1 MVAAKLYTRS
11 RLIAFPIDK
20 LLDERRNFVGFTMRK
35 IVGNKPIHELYAPG
49 SRKAEFPSTDYRFL
63 VRTASNVARAVAS
76 VHGTGCVIGDINH
89 SGILVG
95 DKATVTLI
103 DADSFQVRLGTMIYR
118 CRVGVREYTPPE
130 LQGQKLEV
138 IDRQPWHDAFGLAV
152 IVFQLLFMGRHPFAG
167 RFAGQG
173 DVPIER
179 AIKEGRFAFSVE
191 RRAETRMD
199 PPPFMPTL
207 TDMTADVAS
216 AFERAFQANP
226 SRYKSRP
233 TPADWVTLLERFEH
247 ELIPCRIN
255 PAHHHPRNAKSC
267 PWCRLESG
275 MGTVLFPRNV
285 SATPSAGSSGFDL
298 EAAIRDID
306 RVLSPG
312 QPPDPMQAI
321 SLKAPTVRSAA
332 AKQVRWQRTMR
343 RFGSIFVAAAAI
355 IGLANGFPIAFAA
368 FFLAGYLAFGSTDGD
383 RQLRAAKTRAES
395 DWTQAVS
402 EWEQEVGPS
411 RFETKRSHLKKLA
424 KEYRELP
431 SHETALLQELEGRR
445 REIQLQR
452 FLEGYRIGRARI
464 DGIGDGRKTILASYG
479 IETAFDVTEHAVR
492 GVPGFGEVLTSNLVE
507 WRKSV
512 ARKFSFN
519 PSLATDSAAIH
530 QVRDKIAR
538 RRDEI
543 ERALRRG
550 PIELEQLRADVIA
563 VRSNPAQRMIEARR
577 ALAQAQADLA

>member
-233 TPADWVTLLERFEH
+233 T
-247 ELIPCRIN
+247 I
-255 PAHHHPRNAKSC
+255 
-267 PWCRLESG
+267 
-275 MGTVLFPRNV
+275 V
-285 SATPSAGSSGFDL
+285 S
-298 EAAIRDID
+298 R
-306 RVLSPG
+306 RV
-312 QPPDPMQAI
+312 
-321 SLKAPTVRSAA
+321 V
-332 AKQVRWQRTMR
+332 
-343 RFGSIFVAAAAI
+343 
-355 IGLANGFPIAFAA
+355 
-368 FFLAGYLAFGSTDGD
+368 
-383 RQLRAAKTRAES
+383 
-395 DWTQAVS
+395 
-402 EWEQEVGPS
+402 
-411 RFETKRSHLKKLA
+411 
-424 KEYRELP
+424 
-431 SHETALLQELEGRR
+431 
-445 REIQLQR
+445 
-452 FLEGYRIGRARI
+452 
-464 DGIGDGRKTILASYG
+464 
-479 IETAFDVTEHAVR
+479 
-492 GVPGFGEVLTSNLVE
+492 
-507 WRKSV
+507 
-512 ARKFSFN
+512 
-519 PSLATDSAAIH
+519 
-530 QVRDKIAR
+530 
-538 RRDEI
+538 
-543 ERALRRG
+543 
-550 PIELEQLRADVIA
+550 
-563 VRSNPAQRMIEARR
+563 
-577 ALAQAQADLA
+577 